1 MQQQKQTELQT
12 KKKLATDLES
22 YYLSLPNADINH
34 LYLVA
39 KGIFNHEVIKQDN
52 DKLVIPCIGINQPFK
67 GKLQSIQTI
76 SSNGFK

>member
-39 KGIFNHEVIKQDN
+39 KGISNHEAIKQYHQMALN
-52 DKLVIPCIGINQPFK
+52 N
-67 GKLQSIQTI
+67 SIKVLMLKI
-76 SSNGFK
+76 AF